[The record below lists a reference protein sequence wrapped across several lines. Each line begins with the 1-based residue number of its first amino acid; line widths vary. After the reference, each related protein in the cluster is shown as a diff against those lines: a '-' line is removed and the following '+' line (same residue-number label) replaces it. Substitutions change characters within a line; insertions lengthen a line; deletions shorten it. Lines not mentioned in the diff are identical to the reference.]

1 MGTDKTLN
9 AATNVEVITY
19 MEQEILRLGK
29 TNRFDGIFT
38 TNTNPL
44 TQVCLYFTS
53 ANISQLIFLCIFS
66 NLQQMYL
73 DIQYFKI
80 TKLIIIS
87 HQMVPNYLL
96 RLQTIRE
103 QYPAGKL

>member
-29 TNRFDGIFT
+29 AKHFKGIFT

-44 TQVCLYFTS
+44 TQVS
-53 ANISQLIFLCIFS
+53 
-66 NLQQMYL
+66 
-73 DIQYFKI
+73 
-80 TKLIIIS
+80 
-87 HQMVPNYLL
+87 
-96 RLQTIRE
+96 
-103 QYPAGKL
+103 